1 MTGTWWGQGP
11 ASSTVRRG
19 AERVWLVVNPSAGK
33 NEGVDYVEALGARLR
48 DAFGP
53 VRVVAT
59 TGPGEAARAAREAAA
74 AGARTLFV
82 AGGDGTVNEAINGLC
97 EGGTPWAARPAL
109 GIIPLGTGNDFARSV
124 GVEGAPLDALEG
136 LLEAEAHEVDLGLV
150 NKRVFLNVSAGGLA
164 AETSEAVTPELKTFA
179 GRFAYVLGGVRAYI
193 EHESFDVRYRS
204 STGGKTLR
212 GRERVSLFAVC
223 NAPTFGGGR
232 VIAPGA
238 KADDG
243 LLEVCLVREAPPF
256 EFAALLAKLAEGKH
270 VDDPHVLWLRAT
282 RLELFFDRM
291 TKINA
296 DGESFEARAA
306 SYSVLPRALRVLAPR
321 AARAPL
327 ALEALAMS
335 A

>member
-1 MTGTWWGQGP
+1 VSWAAWGQGP
-11 ASSTVRRG
+11 ASSTMRRG
-19 AERVWLVVNPSAGK
+19 AERVWLVVNPSSGRSDAT
-33 NEGVDYVEALGARLR
+33 DHAEALGARLR

-53 VRVVAT
+53 VRVVSTA
-59 TGPGEAARAAREAAA
+59 GPGDAARTAREAVA

-82 AGGDGTVNEAINGLC
+82 AGGDGTVNEVVNGLC
-97 EGGTPWAARPAL
+97 AGGTPPHARPEL
-109 GIIPLGTGNDFARSV
+109 GIIPLGTGNDFARAL
-124 GVEGAPLDALEG
+124 GVEGGPLDALES
-136 LLEAEAHEVDLGLV
+136 LLEAEPHEVDLGVV
-150 NKRVFLNVSAGGLA
+150 NGRVFLNVSAGGLA

-179 GRFAYVLGGVRAYI
+179 GRSAYVLGGVRAYI
-193 EHESFDVRYRS
+193 EHEGFDVRYRS

-212 GRERVSLFAVC
+212 GRERISLFAVC

-256 EFAALLAKLAEGKH
+256 EFAALVAKLAEGKH
-270 VDDPHVLWLRAT
+270 VDDPHVLWLRAK

-306 SYSVLPRALRVLAPR
+306 SYAVLPRALRVLAPR

-327 ALEALAMS
+327 ALEALAKS

>member
-1 MTGTWWGQGP
+1 M
-11 ASSTVRRG
+11 RRG
-19 AERVWLVVNPSAGK
+19 AERVWLVVNPAAGK
-33 NEGVDYVEALGARLR
+33 NDATDYVEALGARLR

-82 AGGDGTVNEAINGLC
+82 AGGDGTVNEVVNGLC
-97 EGGTPWAARPAL
+97 EGGASAPRPAL
-109 GIIPLGTGNDFARSV
+109 GIIPLGTGNDFARSF

-136 LLEAEAHEVDLGLV
+136 LLEAETHEVDLGLV
-150 NKRVFLNVSAGGLA
+150 NGRVFLNVSAGGLA
-164 AETSEAVTPELKTFA
+164 AETSEAVSSELKTFA

-270 VDDPHVLWLRAT
+270 VDDPHVLWLRAR

-306 SYSVLPRALRVLAPR
+306 TYSVLPRALRVLAPR

-327 ALEALAMS
+327 AFEALAKS